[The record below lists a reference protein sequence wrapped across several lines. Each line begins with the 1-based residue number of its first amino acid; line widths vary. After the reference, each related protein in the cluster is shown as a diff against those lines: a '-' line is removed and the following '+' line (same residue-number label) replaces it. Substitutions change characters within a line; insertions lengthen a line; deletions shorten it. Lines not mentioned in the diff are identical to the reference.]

1 MDKTIK
7 NNIPQ
12 CENVSD
18 YVVVVSMKFIV
29 FDKTKIGNYMRML
42 NTTTYDGTSR
52 ISEHVRR
59 LTNLEM
65 RLRNMKV
72 DIPDNYLVWLI
83 LESLV

>member
-18 YVVVVSMKFIV
+18 YVVVSMKFIV
-29 FDKTKIGNYMRML
+29 FDKTEIDNYMRML
-42 NTTTYDGTSR
+42 NTITYDGTSR

-72 DIPDNYLVWLI
+72 DILDNYLVWLI

>member
-18 YVVVVSMKFIV
+18 YVVVSMKFIV
-29 FDKTKIGNYMRML
+29 FDKTEIGNYMRML

-52 ISEHVRR
+52 ISEHFRR
-59 LTNLEM
+59 LTNIEM

>member
-18 YVVVVSMKFIV
+18 YVVVSMKFIV
-29 FDKTKIGNYMRML
+29 FDKTEIGNYMRML
-42 NTTTYDGTSR
+42 NTTTYDGTSG

-59 LTNLEM
+59 LTNIEM
-65 RLRNMKV
+65 R
-72 DIPDNYLVWLI
+72 
-83 LESLV
+83 

>member
-18 YVVVVSMKFIV
+18 YVVVSMKFIV
-29 FDKTKIGNYMRML
+29 FDKTEIGNYMRML

-59 LTNLEM
+59 LTNIEM

>member
-18 YVVVVSMKFIV
+18 YVVVSMKFIV
-29 FDKTKIGNYMRML
+29 FDKTEIDNYMRML
-42 NTTTYDGTSR
+42 NTITYDGTSR

-59 LTNLEM
+59 LTNIEM